1 MRRIKKNYWLSELP
15 PFSTTFGLEIIF
27 LDPSNKFQVIW
38 IYVEICEYRKLDYG
52 RLTNSHW
59 DVIEFWPDAQKS
71 WSSSSTT
78 LGMTWHKPWFEKRSK
93 SLDSNLI
100 IIFFK
105 FQIKLE
111 MQKLKEVKNHKQ
123 NFLFSSFQWSHKLA
137 QFMIKDCT

>member
-1 MRRIKKNYWLSELP
+1 MLLSFGPMHKNLEVVAPQLWAWHGTNLDLKKE
-15 PFSTTFGLEIIF
+15 
-27 LDPSNKFQVIW
+27 
-38 IYVEICEYRKLDYG
+38 
-52 RLTNSHW
+52 
-59 DVIEFWPDAQKS
+59 
-71 WSSSSTT
+71 
-78 LGMTWHKPWFEKRSK
+78 SK